1 MTQATEQDLGPLTWV
16 KSEIDQALAQALGA
30 IDQAAQNED
39 ERTSKLQ
46 FAQTHLHQARGAL
59 SIIGLDGLTQF
70 TDGLDKL
77 IGELARGERELTE
90 DMVDLCRRAFS
101 ATGNYLDEL
110 SHGAPDQPL
119 RLAPLHAR
127 IALARGAD
135 APGEGDL
142 FYPNTS
148 VNIPRRA
155 APPPLD
161 SADEQRLLRW
171 LRVQFQR
178 GLLAWLRKPDEP
190 TGAKQMREAVA
201 GIESRQTQQQAR
213 AFWLGAAA
221 FCEALAEGHVTVTP
235 HIRRICGR
243 IDAQI
248 RRLMSGTTHFPERLH
263 RDTMYVVARAPAA
276 SPLVKA
282 LHNLYRLPT
291 QLPPPNS
298 AVSEL
303 PLGPML
309 AGLRE
314 QLNHAKDAWDQFA
327 EGTAAALPSFEE
339 RMGKLATASRKLG
352 RPAFV
357 RLMTTLSA
365 FAQWLRKDPMRVND
379 AISME
384 VASAL
389 LLADHALDSGRVPDA
404 SFSSQVEDTIA
415 RIEACSRG
423 ETVADQD
430 ASASARQ
437 AQERSA
443 IMQLCKEMQ
452 ASLAQVEQTLDAFF
466 RAPEKREGLASVRA
480 PIQQIEAILTLLD
493 ETDACDTL
501 SDCEAMIE
509 RLADPTQDADTELFE
524 PLADLLSGLGFYIDS
539 LARGRPDK
547 YHLTGEIEEE
557 PEIAEVPV
565 ELAPATE
572 AVPAAALPP
581 EVAAMPVVAPGGNEG
596 RIEHEEDQPE
606 APVPVPA
613 PSSEAAQLLDASEEE
628 IDAELLEI
636 FIEEAREVLGNIETN
651 LAAARAN
658 PANADAL
665 TTVRRGF
672 HTLKGSGRMVG
683 LNALGE
689 VAWDMEQTLNR
700 WLQLDWKPSDALLD
714 LIGDSH
720 GLFQAWVEQL
730 ASGGS
735 TNRDDTAPIS
745 QRAQQLAA
753 AQSPNDTGALDEG
766 SDDEAGMAETVD
778 LDVTPDTE
786 PEPEAEPELLIETA
800 LEPLVETEL
809 EPIADFALPTEF
821 EPVPT
826 PEPALDAGPDFI
838 VDGTPPEDSLTSDT
852 DAFDALDD
860 STFADAPAP
869 AADAGTLQETSLDF
883 SDLEATDLS
892 MGDSLSSLNFDSVIE
907 PPAIDL
913 ESTVIEPL
921 EPLEAMDDPLA
932 PVEAIDFPDLVT
944 EADLPDVASTPVPTD
959 PMAETTENVELP
971 ALDALA
977 DSENESDLEF
987 DLELNVEPMEIPAAP
1002 EGSDVLGE
1010 FLVQTDA
1017 EEAATADAMDDEDA
1031 LDLDFDLALEP
1042 SAEAAIE
1049 GGLDLGDLP
1058 TESVVPESTAD
1069 ETPLELPD
1077 TIDLPEAPETPDVVE
1092 DLLVPVAS
1100 GVSDTPMTDEVP
1112 LAEVA
1117 ETPIAEPEPP
1127 ADDTVTVGSVTLS
1140 RPLYTL
1146 YLNESKDHLAVL
1158 RHESAQLQNNPTR
1171 IPQEEAVRA
1180 AHTLAGISGTAGFEP
1195 TQTLGRALEH
1205 ALARLCATGTPPT
1218 AEQTALLSTAS
1229 TTMDAMIGE
1238 IRNGTLPL
1246 SAPVLEAQLDSLLRT
1261 PIVSDDIPELD
1272 EAMADEGIDLSE
1284 LAPPNLD
1291 IEASVAQVPEPAPEP
1306 ATAKE
1311 APETHDVQ
1319 DDIDEQLLPIF
1330 IEEALDLLAQLN
1342 STMRQWRDDTANE
1355 EHHAAVAR
1363 LLHTIKGSSRMTGA
1377 MSLGEHLHALEGQ
1390 LEAAKSIGPELL
1402 DELEQGLD
1410 VASQYVDRLARGET
1424 AATLAPTPM
1433 DVEPETTSGDA
1444 PATAP
1449 VAPAAVTIEADE
1461 GPGAAGGTLRV
1472 RADLVD
1478 RFVNE
1483 AGEIGIAR
1491 TRVEGELRTQRR
1503 ALLDLT
1509 ENVIRLRNQLREVEI
1524 QADIQMQS
1532 RMAQAESQHAN
1543 FDPLEMDRYTRL
1555 QELTR
1560 MMAESVNDVT
1570 TVQHA
1575 LLRNLDQADA
1585 ALVAQSRQ
1593 TRTLQQ
1599 ALMSV
1604 RMTPFDSLA
1613 DRLYRVVRQSAKDLG
1628 KRANLDLRGGR
1639 IELDRSVLE
1648 RITSPLEHLLRNAVA
1663 HGIEAP
1669 DLRRESR
1676 KPELGQ
1682 ITLNV
1687 RHEGNEVVVEMMDDG
1702 AGLNF
1707 ERIEARA
1714 REAGLI
1720 GAGETVDERR
1730 LTNMIFM
1737 PGFST
1742 AGELSAVSGRGVGMD
1757 VVKAETA
1764 AVGGR
1769 IEVTSS
1775 AGVGSTFRLY
1785 LPLTLAVTQALLVRA
1800 GGRTFAIPSNMVAQ
1814 VLELKADAL
1823 AEIQAAG
1830 TTHWL
1835 GNDYSYTYLPRLL
1848 GDNETQPEVHRFN
1861 WVLLLR
1867 SGTQTLAVHVDAL
1880 RGNQE
1885 IVVKKAGPQL
1895 ARLVGYTGATVL
1907 GDGEIVLIINPVALA
1922 GVAGDISASGHA
1934 GIAPAAE
1941 AAHAPTVMVV
1951 DDSLTV
1957 RKITSRLLER
1967 EGYTVVTAKDGVDAL
1982 EQLLEDIPDVILSDI
1997 EMPRMDG
2004 FDLAR
2009 NIRNDVRLKTVPIIM
2024 ITSRLAD
2031 KHREYA
2037 AQIGVNHYLGK
2048 PYQEDELLALIG
2060 EYAEAPR

>member
-1 MTQATEQDLGPLTWV
+1 
-16 KSEIDQALAQALGA
+16 
-30 IDQAAQNED
+30 
-39 ERTSKLQ
+39 
-46 FAQTHLHQARGAL
+46 
-59 SIIGLDGLTQF
+59 
-70 TDGLDKL
+70 
-77 IGELARGERELTE
+77 
-90 DMVDLCRRAFS
+90 
-101 ATGNYLDEL
+101 
-110 SHGAPDQPL
+110 
-119 RLAPLHAR
+119 
-127 IALARGAD
+127 
-135 APGEGDL
+135 
-142 FYPNTS
+142 
-148 VNIPRRA
+148 
-155 APPPLD
+155 
-161 SADEQRLLRW
+161 
-171 LRVQFQR
+171 
-178 GLLAWLRKPDEP
+178 
-190 TGAKQMREAVA
+190 
-201 GIESRQTQQQAR
+201 
-213 AFWLGAAA
+213 
-221 FCEALAEGHVTVTP
+221 
-235 HIRRICGR
+235 
-243 IDAQI
+243 
-248 RRLMSGTTHFPERLH
+248 
-263 RDTMYVVARAPAA
+263 
-276 SPLVKA
+276 
-282 LHNLYRLPT
+282 
-291 QLPPPNS
+291 
-298 AVSEL
+298 
-303 PLGPML
+303 
-309 AGLRE
+309 
-314 QLNHAKDAWDQFA
+314 
-327 EGTAAALPSFEE
+327 
-339 RMGKLATASRKLG
+339 
-352 RPAFV
+352 
-357 RLMTTLSA
+357 
-365 FAQWLRKDPMRVND
+365 
-379 AISME
+379 
-384 VASAL
+384 
-389 LLADHALDSGRVPDA
+389 
-404 SFSSQVEDTIA
+404 
-415 RIEACSRG
+415 
-423 ETVADQD
+423 
-430 ASASARQ
+430 
-437 AQERSA
+437 
-443 IMQLCKEMQ
+443 
-452 ASLAQVEQTLDAFF
+452 
-466 RAPEKREGLASVRA
+466 
-480 PIQQIEAILTLLD
+480 
-493 ETDACDTL
+493 
-501 SDCEAMIE
+501 
-509 RLADPTQDADTELFE
+509 
-524 PLADLLSGLGFYIDS
+524 
-539 LARGRPDK
+539 
-547 YHLTGEIEEE
+547 
-557 PEIAEVPV
+557 
-565 ELAPATE
+565 
-572 AVPAAALPP
+572 
-581 EVAAMPVVAPGGNEG
+581 
-596 RIEHEEDQPE
+596 
-606 APVPVPA
+606 
-613 PSSEAAQLLDASEEE
+613 
-628 IDAELLEI
+628 
-636 FIEEAREVLGNIETN
+636 
-651 LAAARAN
+651 
-658 PANADAL
+658 
-665 TTVRRGF
+665 
-672 HTLKGSGRMVG
+672 
-683 LNALGE
+683 
-689 VAWDMEQTLNR
+689 
-700 WLQLDWKPSDALLD
+700 
-714 LIGDSH
+714 
-720 GLFQAWVEQL
+720 
-730 ASGGS
+730 
-735 TNRDDTAPIS
+735 
-745 QRAQQLAA
+745 
-753 AQSPNDTGALDEG
+753 
-766 SDDEAGMAETVD
+766 
-778 LDVTPDTE
+778 
-786 PEPEAEPELLIETA
+786 
-800 LEPLVETEL
+800 
-809 EPIADFALPTEF
+809 
-821 EPVPT
+821 
-826 PEPALDAGPDFI
+826 
-838 VDGTPPEDSLTSDT
+838 
-852 DAFDALDD
+852 
-860 STFADAPAP
+860 
-869 AADAGTLQETSLDF
+869 
-883 SDLEATDLS
+883 
-892 MGDSLSSLNFDSVIE
+892 
-907 PPAIDL
+907 
-913 ESTVIEPL
+913 
-921 EPLEAMDDPLA
+921 
-932 PVEAIDFPDLVT
+932 
-944 EADLPDVASTPVPTD
+944 
-959 PMAETTENVELP
+959 
-971 ALDALA
+971 
-977 DSENESDLEF
+977 
-987 DLELNVEPMEIPAAP
+987 
-1002 EGSDVLGE
+1002 
-1010 FLVQTDA
+1010 
-1017 EEAATADAMDDEDA
+1017 
-1031 LDLDFDLALEP
+1031 
-1042 SAEAAIE
+1042 
-1049 GGLDLGDLP
+1049 
-1058 TESVVPESTAD
+1058 
-1069 ETPLELPD
+1069 
-1077 TIDLPEAPETPDVVE
+1077 
-1092 DLLVPVAS
+1092 
-1100 GVSDTPMTDEVP
+1100 
-1112 LAEVA
+1112 
-1117 ETPIAEPEPP
+1117 
-1127 ADDTVTVGSVTLS
+1127 
-1140 RPLYTL
+1140 
-1146 YLNESKDHLAVL
+1146 VL

-1238 IRNGTLPL
+1238 IRNGSLPL

-1261 PIVSDDIPELD
+1261 PIVTDEPTELD
-1272 EAMADEGIDLSE
+1272 ETLPEEAIDLSE
-1284 LAPPNLD
+1284 LAPPSLESAPG
-1291 IEASVAQVPEPAPEP
+1291 IEPVQESAPE
-1306 ATAKE
+1306 AKAKA

-1342 STMRQWRDDTANE
+1342 GTMREWRNDTANE
-1355 EHHAAVAR
+1355 DHHAAVAR

-1377 MSLGEHLHALEGQ
+1377 MSLGERLHALEGQ
-1390 LEAAKSIGPELL
+1390 LEAAKTITPELL

-1410 VASQYVDRLARGET
+1410 ITSQYVDRLARGET
-1424 AATLAPTPM
+1424 SPMLEQPADAAVAT
-1433 DVEPETTSGDA
+1433 ETTAGEPAAAA
-1444 PATAP
+1444 PM
-1449 VAPAAVTIEADE
+1449 APAAVTIEADE
-1461 GPGAAGGTLRV
+1461 GTGTAGGTLRV

-1648 RITSPLEHLLRNAVA
+1648 RITGPLEHLLRNAVA
-1663 HGIEAP
+1663 HGIESP
-1669 DLRRESR
+1669 DMRRESR
-1676 KPELGQ
+1676 KPDLGQ

-1720 GAGETVDERR
+1720 GPDEAVDERR

-1742 AGELSAVSGRGVGMD
+1742 AGELSAISGRGVGMD
-1757 VVKAETA
+1757 VVKSETA

-1769 IEVTSS
+1769 IEVTST

-1823 AEIQAAG
+1823 ADIQAAG

-1922 GVAGDISASGHA
+1922 GVAGDIAASGHA
-1934 GIAPAAE
+1934 GIAPMTE
-1941 AAHAPTVMVV
+1941 TAHTPTVMVV

-2009 NIRNDVRLKTVPIIM
+2009 NIRNDVRLKAVPIIM

-2060 EYAEAPR
+2060 EYAPAPH